1 MRKDYKLV
9 YGTVTIIREDRGF
22 NEDILYG
29 QNPHQKILYC
39 QNKKNK
45 IKKIKT
51 RRTLLGDDLH
61 RWL

>member
-29 QNPHQKILYC
+29 QNPHLKILCC
-39 QNKKNK
+39 QNKNNK
-45 IKKIKT
+45 IKKKKNIAG
-51 RRTLLGDDLH
+51 R
-61 RWL
+61 